1 MKTDRELLDML
12 LEAIDYSFWS
22 QIEGKYE
29 TELTYPVIDKVNY
42 IKRVL
47 RERPTSV
54 WHESSEEP
62 TVGRNIVMAYYD
74 HVYSGEYL
82 GERFFGREKWTLM
95 SDSKWAYIEDLM
107 KLNY

>member
-12 LEAIDYSFWS
+12 LEAIDYSFWN

-29 TELTYPVIDKVNY
+29 VELTYPVIDKVNY

-47 RERPTSV
+47 RERPVSV

-62 TVGRNIVMAYYD
+62 KVGRYIVMRCNNNMYG
-74 HVYSGEYL
+74 GEYL

-107 KLNY
+107 KL

>member
-12 LEAIDYSFWS
+12 LEAIDYSFWNPT
-22 QIEGKYE
+22 ERKYNLD
-29 TELTYPVIDKVNY
+29 LTYPVIDKVKY

-47 RERPTSV
+47 RDRPASV

-62 TVGRNIVMAYYD
+62 TVGRYIVMRHNCNMYG
-74 HVYSGEYL
+74 GEYL

-107 KLNY
+107 KL